1 MACILQGGAEP
12 DRFAS
17 GCAARSGETDGRSAA
32 IDANSSPTGQHY
44 RGRLRDAGIEYHD
57 HCAVTAITKMQAFE
71 LSTPLGTIRAKR
83 LLLAAGAWLK
93 PLAALLA
100 MDLPVNA
107 RANIVSV
114 TERMPPLTSSVIG
127 HATGLLTTKQKANG
141 TVLIGGGWQGRGTPK
156 TGRGEVDAASVRPN
170 PALAHYTVPALGA
183 AHVLRSWTGFE
194 ANVPDFYPLAGALP
208 GVPEAYVLGCVRDG
222 DTIGPYIGQLMGDFI
237 LGREPEMPLFDP
249 VRDVLFARSGQDH
262 VSAKIWVHH

>member
-1 MACILQGGAEP
+1 
-12 DRFAS
+12 
-17 GCAARSGETDGRSAA
+17 
-32 IDANSSPTGQHY
+32 
-44 RGRLRDAGIEYHD
+44 
-57 HCAVTAITKMQAFE
+57 MQAFE

-262 VSAKIWVHH
+262 VSAKIWVHHQYVVTDGHSGVSDALCLCGVQVCADGDHGNDGPRIGPGWCARQRLNAKCSIRCEYGPYSGPSRKS